1 MSNQTNNL
9 NNQPAGGV
17 IWAGLAVPVV
27 VAEDLED
34 VTYLT
39 LYRTRSFAFIKCK
52 NLQALHYELLLK
64 YAALGVYLYGSFSI
78 PDIDLVVRFVA
89 SDGEL
94 YMRLGSKADTEA
106 PSLGAIVDTDSAE
119 NRRRIVLRTMMEV
132 FNALL

>member
-1 MSNQTNNL
+1 MSDQTNKP
-9 NNQPAGGV
+9 NNQSAGGV

-39 LYRTRSFAFIKCK
+39 VYRTTSFAFIKCK
-52 NLQALHYELLLK
+52 DLQPLHYELLLK
-64 YAALGVYLYGSFSI
+64 YAAMGMYFYGSFSI
-78 PDIDLVVRFVA
+78 PDIDLTVRFVA
-89 SDGEL
+89 SNGEL
-94 YMRLGSKADTEA
+94 YIRLGSKADTEM
-106 PSLGAIVDTDSAE
+106 PSLGDIVNTDSAE